1 MGYRLLDQIMKVR
14 PKRPGPEWWLL
25 YELARDA
32 SDRTRRTACGYDYMV
47 EQTGAPR
54 STIFRW
60 LAKLADAGLL
70 TVVSHS
76 RSAGRNGGTGERAV
90 YEIQVPSMRLESAV
104 IRSHKKGPDSV
115 GNEVSSVGPE
125 SPAELG
131 VSRNQV
137 PSMRPPTTDAS
148 HRTGTGE
155 GARLRSE
162 QDRSEEE
169 EDKKNTYPERAAR
182 RAPAA

>member
-1 MGYRLLDQIMKVR
+1 VGYRLLDQIMKVR

-32 SDRTRRTACGYDYMV
+32 SDRTRRTACGYEYMV

-60 LAKLADAGLL
+60 LSKLTDAGLL

-76 RSAGRNGGTGERAV
+76 RSAGRNGGTGARAV
-90 YEIQVPSMRLESAV
+90 YEIQVPSVRPESAV
-104 IRSHKKGPDSV
+104 IRSHKKGRDSA

-125 SPAELG
+125 SLAEQG
-131 VSRNQV
+131 VPNQV
-137 PSMRPPTTDAS
+137 PQVRTPTTDAS
-148 HRTGTGE
+148 HRPGTGE

-169 EDKKNTYPERAAR
+169 DKKNTHPEREAR